1 MPDYE
6 KMYFA
11 LAAKV
16 TDIIELLIKV
26 QQECEEEYIS
36 AAYPCET
43 KQAGVLLRVQPHKKK
58 KFFPPHF
65 E

>member
-16 TDIIELLIKV
+16 ADIIELLIKV

-36 AAYPCET
+36 ARLRPARM
-43 KQAGVLLRVQPHKKK
+43 AAVRLL
-58 KFFPPHF
+58 PPKDGA
-65 E
+65 EK

>member
-11 LAAKV
+11 LAAKI

-26 QQECEEEYIS
+26 QQECEEDCIS
-36 AAYPCET
+36 AVY
-43 KQAGVLLRVQPHKKK
+43 GQP
-58 KFFPPHF
+58 